1 MKVLHLFHYCRGGIV
16 TVVLTQVE
24 RASASGIEYHIAV
37 IEPCPE
43 LERYAQE
50 RGLHVHVLGGL
61 GLYLPWRWWKL
72 VRRLQ
77 VDVIHVHSY
86 IPRVMTALLVIFG
99 QPRLRLIST
108 IHNDYPYFYTDGLK
122 DRFKRFTE
130 AWLLRRLYDR
140 VICVSEK
147 IRRLMQQRYRISPTK
162 LKCVHNGIDVAD
174 ADSHANA
181 QTRDR
186 AGDTHAV
193 VVTVGRLSVQK
204 NYAMLLRCWQQLQ
217 QQQPRAEL
225 WLVGDGELRAS
236 LEQQALSLGI
246 TSTTRFLGWRPKDE
260 VHAILRSA
268 DVFVLSSLHEGLPT
282 SILEAFV
289 AGLPVVTTRVS
300 GVEEMID
307 VGVSGYVAD
316 SPQEM
321 TTALSALLSMTPQ
334 DRRAMGE
341 QGRRRVLAS
350 FTAERYVQEVEQ
362 TYVEQCA

>member
-24 RASASGIEYHIAV
+24 RASASGIEYHVAV
-37 IEPCPE
+37 IESCPE

-50 RGLHVHVLGGL
+50 HGLRLHVLGGL
-61 GLYLPWRWWKL
+61 AVSLPWRWWRL
-72 VRRLQ
+72 MRRLQ

-86 IPRVMTALLVIFG
+86 IPRVLTALSVMFG
-99 QPRLRLIST
+99 RRRLRLVST
-108 IHNDYPYFYTDGLK
+108 IHNDYPYFYANRLK

-130 AWLLRRLYDR
+130 AWLLRRRYDR

-147 IRRLMQQRYRISPTK
+147 IRRLMQQRYRIPSAK
-162 LKCVHNGIDVAD
+162 LTCVHNGIDVVD
-174 ADSHANA
+174 ADSHADA
-181 QTRDR
+181 RTFDR
-186 AGDTHAV
+186 VGGSRAV
-193 VVTVGRLSVQK
+193 VVTVGRLSAQK

-217 QQQPRAEL
+217 EQQPQAEL
-225 WLVGDGELRAS
+225 WLVGDGELRAP
-236 LEQQALSLGI
+236 LEQQARSLGI
-246 TSTTRFLGWRPKDE
+246 ASTTRFLGWRPKQE

-321 TTALSALLSMTPQ
+321 TAALSALLRMSPQ
-334 DRRAMGE
+334 ERRAMGE

-350 FTAERYVQEVEQ
+350 FTAESYVRAVEQ